1 MGKMISFFNNKGGV
15 GKTTSVHNFAVTLA
29 NLGKKVLIIDA
40 DLQMN
45 LSFSFSG
52 IIKAPS
58 NASSDNVQSD
68 LFEYDTHDI
77 SLADALSQFEKWNQF
92 KDKYLAIKEFLLR
105 YLADT
110 PIDKPKFRKE
120 FGTLGGYVDIILGS
134 VDMMSLEAD
143 IFSASKGHSDIDH
156 RTLRQF
162 QLLVDDLKNSSD
174 YDFILLDTAPSANS
188 AMVALWVL
196 LSDYFIAP
204 VTPSVY
210 SLQALDN
217 LPTIISVW
225 MQQFNNFDAKKTI
238 KIVVKFLGLIVQ
250 QGRKYE
256 NSNNDQKFSK
266 ATMAWVEELNKQIDK
281 YKVYANRV
289 NTIISSEDFESVF
302 DFEDAK
308 PYIIAVFYD
317 FGVHLRTLAEQQG
330 IPVVALPEN
339 PTSNYQIVLEKTKI
353 LYHNIADS
361 LIKLR

>member
-68 LFEYDTHDI
+68 LFEYDTH
-77 SLADALSQFEKWNQF
+77 
-92 KDKYLAIKEFLLR
+92 
-105 YLADT
+105 
-110 PIDKPKFRKE
+110 
-120 FGTLGGYVDIILGS
+120 V
-134 VDMMSLEAD
+134 
-143 IFSASKGHSDIDH
+143 
-156 RTLRQF
+156 
-162 QLLVDDLKNSSD
+162 
-174 YDFILLDTAPSANS
+174 
-188 AMVALWVL
+188 
-196 LSDYFIAP
+196 
-204 VTPSVY
+204 
-210 SLQALDN
+210 
-217 LPTIISVW
+217 
-225 MQQFNNFDAKKTI
+225 
-238 KIVVKFLGLIVQ
+238 LGLIVQ
-250 QGRKYE
+250 KGRKYE